1 MRKQMLRV
9 LIREGWMKCSAHQS
23 WTVRRL
29 LLSALVLPNLF
40 SSQQKPSWHLRQTTL
55 LFAQNPSMAPQ
66 LPESAYRGWP
76 GPGTVRTHAAPPC
89 LPSSPSNLALAPL
102 APDTHLPS
110 LPRMLP
116 GGSCV
121 LFLHLCSICARCPL
135 FSGSF
140 AYYLPHPFCS
150 FSSLTLHAGL
160 HVSALFLLHHW
171 IPADIFH
178 ILFSQFILGFFPAKI

>member
-1 MRKQMLRV
+1 MFCPPV
-9 LIREGWMKCSAHQS
+9 LDSKKAPPFCSCPSKSFLIPAEAIMTPKADH
-23 WTVRRL
+23 V
-29 LLSALVLPNLF
+29 VLC
-40 SSQQKPSWHLRQTTL
+40 SKPLNGTAAPGECL
-55 LFAQNPSMAPQ
+55 PQ
-66 LPESAYRGWP
+66 LTRPWDCASSCCSSLPALILGAW
-76 GPGTVRTHAAPPC
+76 
-89 LPSSPSNLALAPL
+89 PSSPSNLALAPL

-140 AYYLPHPFCS
+140 AHYLPHPFCP

-160 HVSALFLLHHW
+160 HVSALFLLHH
-171 IPADIFH
+171 
-178 ILFSQFILGFFPAKI
+178 